1 MNDINDNN
9 LSFSA
14 LLMYIF
20 SLTVT
25 NAVYTCTYTITSEPF
40 PANQTEGTDT
50 STNVEIPFHPPG
62 TLTSGLFANISI
74 IRQCTTLRFH
84 QVGIVVIERGAW
96 LGLQKLKQL
105 ELRENE
111 MTALTPGMFENL
123 YLLEHLNLTSN
134 KIALIDLEAF
144 SNLTSLTEL
153 YMSQNFVSVLQKD
166 MFVDLTDLESL
177 ILDRNQIFLIE
188 DGAFNGLH
196 SLKTLGLE
204 SNNLNSSIFT
214 STNVFAN
221 VTDTLT
227 NLFLQGNWID
237 AIYNDM
243 FGRFTALEHLSIT
256 TKDIEEPNGF
266 RGLDLLYNLWVTGLN
281 IEDVGSNPW
290 GQIGDTLTELKLQ
303 LNSGESLS
311 ENMFER
317 TPMLRY
323 LSLKSSNIS
332 TIHPIAFNRL
342 NSLKHIS
349 LQVNNISEE
358 ELKSLQ
364 SVQQTLERLELSNNR
379 IAAIPKNTF
388 HGFAV
393 LRYLSLSS
401 NRISVLISGG
411 FYGLQSLTE
420 LDLSH
425 NLISDVEPGSFEG
438 LFSLRELYLIDN
450 LLTTLQWT
458 AFGLNCAPHSGK
470 CPFLIHC
477 RSEKNLNY

>member
-1 MNDINDNN
+1 
-9 LSFSA
+9 
-14 LLMYIF
+14 MYIF

-40 PANQTEGTDT
+40 PANQTEGIDT
-50 STNVEIPFHPPG
+50 STNVEIPYHPPG

-96 LGLQKLKQL
+96 LGLEKLKQL

-134 KIALIDLEAF
+134 KISSIDLEAF

-243 FGRFTALEHLSIT
+243 FERFTVLENLSIT
-256 TKDIEEPNGF
+256 S
-266 RGLDLLYNLWVTGLN
+266 RGY
-281 IEDVGSNPW
+281 
-290 GQIGDTLTELKLQ
+290 
-303 LNSGESLS
+303 
-311 ENMFER
+311 
-317 TPMLRY
+317 
-323 LSLKSSNIS
+323 
-332 TIHPIAFNRL
+332 
-342 NSLKHIS
+342 
-349 LQVNNISEE
+349 
-358 ELKSLQ
+358 
-364 SVQQTLERLELSNNR
+364 
-379 IAAIPKNTF
+379 
-388 HGFAV
+388 
-393 LRYLSLSS
+393 
-401 NRISVLISGG
+401 
-411 FYGLQSLTE
+411 
-420 LDLSH
+420 
-425 NLISDVEPGSFEG
+425 
-438 LFSLRELYLIDN
+438 
-450 LLTTLQWT
+450 
-458 AFGLNCAPHSGK
+458 
-470 CPFLIHC
+470 
-477 RSEKNLNY
+477 